1 MRDRRPWLTPFLDLS
16 NVLFFWFVAMFAVA
30 LVVIGDEQTKARVD
44 TTSRYIITMTWTPD
58 GSRDDID
65 LSVKVPTGE
74 IVYFRVRQAAFA
86 SLDRDDLGMDSN
98 TVIDD
103 AGNAVALLARSE
115 VIYLRQT
122 LPGIYVF
129 NVHAYSKKDPAPAH
143 VRITL
148 TSVGD
153 RTQVLQTR
161 QITLTENHE
170 ERTAFRM
177 TVDAEGNG
185 RPDLTEELFINE
197 ALGEAAKP

>member
-16 NVLFFWFVAMFAVA
+16 NVLFFFFVALFAVA
-30 LVVIGDEQTKARVD
+30 LIVIGDEQTKAKID
-44 TTSRYIITMTWTPD
+44 SSSRFIVMMTWD
-58 GSRDDID
+58 DSSRDDID
-65 LSVKVPTGE
+65 LSCKTPGGD
-74 IVYFRVRQAAFA
+74 IVYFRVRQAQFV
-86 SLDRDDLGMDSN
+86 SLDRDDLGLDSN

-103 AGNAVALLARSE
+103 AGNAVTLRARSE
-115 VIYLRQT
+115 VIYVRQT
-122 LPGIYVF
+122 IPGVYVF
-129 NVHAYSKKDPAPAH
+129 NVHAYGKKDPAPAH

-177 TVDAEGNG
+177 TVDADGNG
-185 RPDLTEELFINE
+185 HPDLVEELFVNE